1 MNKRCMGCMEQY
13 DSGLEICPYCGYV
26 EGTGA
31 EEAIHMAPGSILLDR
46 YIIGRVLGYGGFGV
60 TYIAWDGKLEQK
72 VAIKEYLPSEFSTR
86 IPGQS
91 CVTLLG
97 GEKNEQFRDGLKKF
111 VEEAKR
117 LAKFQNESGIVKVFD
132 SFTENETAYIIMEY
146 LEGETLSDR
155 LKRDKVIPE
164 DEAVSMLMPVMR
176 SLETVHKEGILHRDI
191 APDNIFLTTNGQV
204 KLIDFGASRYAT
216 TSHSKSLT
224 TIIKP
229 GYSPKEQY
237 DSRGDQGPH
246 TDVYALAGT
255 LYKMITGVT
264 PPEAMGR
271 NAECETRKRDPLMPL
286 HKYCKSISQKREN
299 AILNALNIRIEDRT
313 PDVASFMKELD
324 SEPPAK
330 RRYGKIKKIDLYHW
344 PVWLKVG
351 IPALMAVVITFGA
364 LLATGVIN
372 FPSLFTEEIVI
383 PDGIVSVP
391 DVEGLSKDEAIRLIE
406 EANLTAS
413 SEGSIESKYIDAG
426 VIVLQTPTGS
436 SYLEENG
443 IVTLMISS
451 GNGVVKEENG
461 VCTVPY
467 VIWDDKKT
475 ALSKLKEAG
484 FDKPVIEEK
493 NDDNVAAG
501 KVISQ
506 SIEAG
511 EKVEKGTTV
520 TIVIS
525 KGSKSMKMPN
535 VKGMTYSEAEKTLKA
550 MGLVV
555 AAQYEKNDS
564 VPENTVLK
572 QSVKD
577 GDNVSKGT
585 KITLT
590 VSSKNNTLKVP
601 YLTGVDKASAVSQ
614 LEKLGFKV
622 TILEGE
628 SDAPENTVYA
638 QSPLPGSEQKSG
650 TSVIIYVCTASN
662 EPSLVKVG
670 NVTGNKENEAIST
683 LEKAGFSVSVSKEYS
698 DNVAEGVV
706 IRQEPAADTEK
717 NYGSKVVIYISR
729 GVQTLTVNNVVGKKR
744 SEAEN
749 TLKKTGF
756 AVEIKESFNSA
767 VAPGKVIKQ
776 SPPADEKLKKGGKVT
791 IYVSKGKQKFDVAT
805 VYGMTEDEARKALAK
820 FDVSVVYDG
829 YSTDIPY
836 GSVLSQEPAGA
847 TSLEEGSVIRLT
859 LSKGP
864 DWSDYTDT
872 LPSEVTSDEYEIT
885 EQTRYSYRDKQTT
898 TSNDSSKDGWTQYDS
913 SWAWS
918 EYGSWS
924 GWSSSWV
931 GSDDSRQVETKTVT
945 DKEAYTE
952 YTYNRVVDKKNG
964 CSKKGFVYFCINAA
978 KYNYKSHNGHF
989 QKETYTTRNR
999 LSANTAFNKEK
1010 YFCNCGEHPYYI
1022 TGYLTSSGDKWYNE
1036 TSKYYPAVTH
1046 TEYRYRER
1054 RKIYTY
1060 YYYRWDDWSDYSENE
1075 VSQSSDRDVRTKT
1088 YYSYRRK

>member
-13 DSGLEICPYCGYV
+13 DSGLEMCPYCGYV
-26 EGTGA
+26 DGTEA
-31 EEAIHMAPGSILLDR
+31 EEAIHMEPGSLLHDR

-97 GEKNEQFRDGLKKF
+97 GEKNEQFRDGLVKF

-146 LEGETLSDR
+146 LEGETLADR

-164 DEAVSMLMPVMR
+164 DEAVEMLMPVMK

-286 HKYCKSISQKREN
+286 HKYCKSISLKREN

-313 PDVASFMKELD
+313 PDVNTFINELNA
-324 SEPPAK
+324 EPPAK

-344 PVWLKVG
+344 PVWIKVG
-351 IPALMAVVITFGA
+351 IPALMAVVITFGV

-372 FPSLFTEEIVI
+372 FPSLFTEEVVI

-406 EANLTAS
+406 EANLIAS
-413 SEGSIESKYIDAG
+413 SEGSVESKYIEAG
-426 VIVLQTPTGS
+426 TIVLQTPTGS

-443 IVTLMISS
+443 TVTLMISS
-451 GNGVVKEENG
+451 GGEVVKEDNG
-461 VCTVPY
+461 ICTVPY

-506 SIEAG
+506 SLEAG

-525 KGSKSMKMPN
+525 KGPQSVKMPDVTGKN
-535 VKGMTYSEAEKTLKA
+535 YSEAEKTLKTL
-550 MGLVV
+550 GLAVTV
-555 AAQYEKNDS
+555 EYEKTDS
-564 VPENTVLK
+564 KPENTVLR
-572 QSVKD
+572 QSKKT
-577 GDNVSKGT
+577 GEEVSKGD

-590 VSSKNNTLKVP
+590 IASKADTVNMP
-601 YLTGVDKASAVSQ
+601 DLTGVDKTSAVSQ

-622 TILEGE
+622 TVLEGE

-638 QSPLPGSEQKSG
+638 QSPLPNSEQKPG
-650 TSVIIYVCTASN
+650 ASVIIYVSSASN
-662 EPSLVKVG
+662 EPSLVKVS
-670 NVTGNKENEAIST
+670 NVTGNPENDAKSV
-683 LEKAGFSVSVSKEYS
+683 LEKAGFSVSVTKEYS
-698 DNVAEGVV
+698 DSVAQGVV

-717 NYGSKVVIYISR
+717 NYGAKVVIYVSR
-729 GVQTLTVNNVVGKKR
+729 GAQMLTVNNVVGKKR
-744 SEAEN
+744 TEAES

-756 AVEIKESFNSA
+756 TVEVKESYDSG

-776 SPPADEKLKKGGKVT
+776 SPGGDEKLKKGGKVT
-791 IYVSKGKQKFDVAT
+791 IYVSKGKQKYDVAN
-805 VYGMTEDEARKALAK
+805 VYGMTESDARKALEK
-820 FDVSVVYDG
+820 FDVNVVYDG

-836 GSVLSQEPAGA
+836 GSVLSQEPTSA
-847 TSLEEGSVIRLT
+847 TSLEEGSVVKLT
-859 LSKGP
+859 LSKGA

-872 LPSEVTSDEYEIT
+872 LPSGVTSDKYEIT

-898 TSNDSSKDGWTQYDS
+898 TSSDSSKDGWTQYDS

-918 EYGSWS
+918 DYGSWS
-924 GWSSSWV
+924 GWSKSSV
-931 GSDDSRQVETKTVT
+931 GSSDSRQVETKTVT
-945 DKEAYTE
+945 DSQAYTE
-952 YTYNRVVDKKNG
+952 YTYYRVVDKKSG
-964 CSKKGFVYFCINAA
+964 CSKNGFVYFCINAA

-989 QKETYTTRNR
+989 QKETFTTRNR
-999 LSANTAFNKEK
+999 LTADTAFNNKK
-1010 YFCNCGEHPYYI
+1010 YYCNCGEHPYYI
-1022 TGYLTSSGDKWYNE
+1022 TGYLTSSGAKWYNE

-1046 TEYRYRER
+1046 TEYRYRDR
-1054 RKIYTY
+1054 YKVYTY
-1060 YYYRWDDWSDYSENE
+1060 YYYRWDDWSNYSEFE
-1075 VSQSSDRDVRTKT
+1075 VSQSSDREVRTKT

>member
-451 GNGVVKEENG
+451 GN
-461 VCTVPY
+461 
-467 VIWDDKKT
+467 
-475 ALSKLKEAG
+475 
-484 FDKPVIEEK
+484 
-493 NDDNVAAG
+493 DDNVAAG

-601 YLTGVDKASAVSQ
+601 DLTGVDKASAVSQ

-638 QSPLPGSEQKSG
+638 QSPLSGSEQKSG

-776 SPPADEKLKKGGKVT
+776 SPAADEKLKKGGKVT

-1060 YYYRWDDWSDYSENE
+1060 YYYRWDDWSSYSENE
-1075 VSQSSDRDVRTKT
+1075 VSQTSDREVRTKT

>member
-146 LEGETLSDR
+146 LDGETLSDR

-313 PDVASFMKELD
+313 PDVASFVKELD

-351 IPALMAVVITFGA
+351 IPALMAIVITFGT

-451 GNGVVKEENG
+451 GNGVVKEKNG

-550 MGLVV
+550 MGLAVTV
-555 AAQYEKNDS
+555 QYEKNDS

-601 YLTGVDKASAVSQ
+601 DLTGVDKASAVSQ

-628 SDAPENTVYA
+628 SDAPENTVYT
-638 QSPLPGSEQKSG
+638 QSPLPGSEQRAGASI
-650 TSVIIYVCTASN
+650 IIYVSTASN

-698 DNVAEGVV
+698 SSVAEGVV

-729 GVQTLTVNNVVGKKR
+729 GAQMLTVNNVVGKKR

-756 AVEIKESFNSA
+756 AVEVKETYNSA
-767 VAPGKVIKQ
+767 VTPGKVIKQ
-776 SPPADEKLKKGGKVT
+776 SPAADEKLKKGGKVT
-791 IYVSKGKQKFDVAT
+791 IYVSKGKQKFDVAN
-805 VYGMTEDEARKALAK
+805 VYGMPENEARTALAK
-820 FDVSVVYDG
+820 FDVNVVYDG
-829 YSTDIPY
+829 YSNDIPY
-836 GSVLSQEPAGA
+836 GSVLSQEPAAA

-859 LSKGP
+859 LSKGA

-872 LPSEVTSDEYEIT
+872 LPSEVTSDKYEIT
-885 EQTRYSYRDKQTT
+885 EQIRYSYRDKQTT

-913 SWAWS
+913 SWTWS

-931 GSDDSRQVETKTVT
+931 GSNDNRQVETKTVT
-945 DKEAYTE
+945 DKEGYTE
-952 YTYNRVVDKKNG
+952 YRYGRYEGKRAKTGKWGTHWCRECGINKQGWIESTIYYKWTDWSTSRKPVTDKG
-964 CSKKGFVYFCINAA
+964 RCSHVNYQYQYFYD
-978 KYNYKSHNGHF
+978 KSPYQYYKEES
-989 QKETYTTRNR
+989 RWI
-999 LSANTAFNKEK
+999 A
-1010 YFCNCGEHPYYI
+1010 P
-1022 TGYLTSSGDKWYNE
+1022 
-1036 TSKYYPAVTH
+1036 VTH

-1060 YYYRWDDWSDYSENE
+1060 YYYRWDDWSSYSENE
-1075 VSQSSDRDVRTKT
+1075 VSQTSDREVRTKT

>member
-475 ALSKLKEAG
+475 ALSKLKGAG

-511 EKVEKGTTV
+511 EKVDKGTTV

-535 VKGMTYSEAEKTLKA
+535 VKGMTYSEAENTLKA

-706 IRQEPAADTEK
+706 IRQEPAAD
-717 NYGSKVVIYISR
+717 
-729 GVQTLTVNNVVGKKR
+729 
-744 SEAEN
+744 
-749 TLKKTGF
+749 
-756 AVEIKESFNSA
+756 
-767 VAPGKVIKQ
+767 
-776 SPPADEKLKKGGKVT
+776 EKLKKGGKVT

-872 LPSEVTSDEYEIT
+872 LPSEVTSDKYEIT

-913 SWAWS
+913 SWTWS

-1075 VSQSSDRDVRTKT
+1075 VSQSSDREVRTKT

>member
-601 YLTGVDKASAVSQ
+601 DLTGVDKASAVSQ

-638 QSPLPGSEQKSG
+638 QSPLSGSEQKSG

-744 SEAEN
+744 SEAE
-749 TLKKTGF
+749 TGF

-776 SPPADEKLKKGGKVT
+776 SPAADEKLKKGGKVT

-1060 YYYRWDDWSDYSENE
+1060 YYYRWDDWSSYSENE
-1075 VSQSSDRDVRTKT
+1075 VSQTSDREVRTKT

>member
-1 MNKRCMGCMEQY
+1 MEQY
-13 DSGLEICPYCGYV
+13 DSGLEMCPYCGYV
-26 EGTGA
+26 DGTEA
-31 EEAIHMAPGSILLDR
+31 EEAIHMEPGSLLHDR

-97 GEKNEQFRDGLKKF
+97 GEKNEQFRDGLVKF

-146 LEGETLSDR
+146 LEGETLADR

-164 DEAVSMLMPVMR
+164 DEAVEMLMPVMR

-191 APDNIFLTTNGQV
+191 APDNIFLTANGQV

-271 NAECETRKRDPLMPL
+271 NAECETRKKDPLMPL
-286 HKYCKSISQKREN
+286 HKYCKGISLKREN

-313 PDVASFMKELD
+313 PDVTAFINELNA
-324 SEPPAK
+324 EPPAK

-344 PVWLKVG
+344 PVWIKVG
-351 IPALMAVVITFGA
+351 IPALMAVVITFGV

-372 FPSLFTEEIVI
+372 FPSLFTEEVVI

-391 DVEGLSKDEAIRLIE
+391 DVEGLSKDEAIRLIK
-406 EANLTAS
+406 EANLIAS
-413 SEGSIESKYIDAG
+413 SEGSVESNYIQAG
-426 VIVLQTPTGS
+426 TIVLQTPAGS

-443 IVTLMISS
+443 TVTLVISS
-451 GNGVVKEENG
+451 GSEVVKEDNG
-461 VCTVPY
+461 ICTVPY

-506 SIEAG
+506 SLEAG
-511 EKVEKGTTV
+511 EKVGKGTTV

-525 KGSKSMKMPN
+525 KGPQSVKMPDVTGKN
-535 VKGMTYSEAEKTLKA
+535 YSEAEKMLKA
-550 MGLVV
+550 LGLAVTV
-555 AAQYEKNDS
+555 EYEKTDS
-564 VPENTVLK
+564 KPENTVLR
-572 QSVKD
+572 QSKKT
-577 GDNVSKGT
+577 GEEVSKGD

-590 VSSKNNTLKVP
+590 VASKADTVNIPDLK
-601 YLTGVDKASAVSQ
+601 GVDKESAVSQ

-622 TILEGE
+622 TVLEGE
-628 SDAPENTVYA
+628 SDAPENAVYA
-638 QSPLPGSEQKSG
+638 QSPLPNSEQKPG
-650 TSVIIYVCTASN
+650 TSVIIYVSSANN
-662 EPSLVKVG
+662 EPSLVRVN
-670 NVTGNKENEAIST
+670 NVTGDPENDAKSV
-683 LEKAGFSVSVSKEYS
+683 LENAGFSVSVTKEYS
-698 DNVAEGVV
+698 DSVAQGVV

-717 NYGSKVVIYISR
+717 NYGANVVIYVSR
-729 GVQTLTVNNVVGKKR
+729 GAQMLTVNNVVGKKR
-744 SEAEN
+744 TEAES

-756 AVEIKESFNSA
+756 TVEVKESYDSG

-776 SPPADEKLKKGGKVT
+776 SPAGDEKLKKGGKVT
-791 IYVSKGKQKFDVAT
+791 IYVSKGKQKYDVAN
-805 VYGMTEDEARKALAK
+805 VYGMTESSARKALEK
-820 FDVSVVYDG
+820 FDVNVYYDG
-829 YSTDIPY
+829 YSADIPY
-836 GSVLSQEPAGA
+836 GSVLSQEPAAA
-847 TSLEEGSVIRLT
+847 TSLEEGSVVKLR
-859 LSKGP
+859 LSKGA

-872 LPSEVTSDEYEIT
+872 LPSGVTSDKYEIT

-898 TSNDSSKDGWTQYDS
+898 ASSDSSKDGWTQYDS
-913 SWAWS
+913 SWTWS
-918 EYGSWS
+918 DYGSWS
-924 GWSSSWV
+924 GWSKSSV
-931 GSDDSRQVETKTVT
+931 GSSDSRQVETKTVT
-945 DKEAYTE
+945 DSQAYTE
-952 YTYNRVVDKKNG
+952 YTYYRVVDKKSG
-964 CSKKGFVYFCINAA
+964 CSKNGFVYFCINAA

-989 QKETYTTRNR
+989 QKETLTTRNR
-999 LSANTAFNKEK
+999 LTADTAFNNKK
-1010 YFCNCGEHPYYI
+1010 YYCNCGEHPYYI
-1022 TGYLTSSGDKWYNE
+1022 TGYLTSSGAKWYNE

-1046 TEYRYRER
+1046 TEYRYRDR
-1054 RKIYTY
+1054 HKVYTY
-1060 YYYRWDDWSDYSENE
+1060 YYYKWDDWSNYSEFE
-1075 VSQSSDRDVRTKT
+1075 VSQSSDREVRTKT

>member
-706 IRQEPAADTEK
+706 IRQEPA
-717 NYGSKVVIYISR
+717 
-729 GVQTLTVNNVVGKKR
+729 
-744 SEAEN
+744 
-749 TLKKTGF
+749 
-756 AVEIKESFNSA
+756 
-767 VAPGKVIKQ
+767 
-776 SPPADEKLKKGGKVT
+776 
-791 IYVSKGKQKFDVAT
+791 
-805 VYGMTEDEARKALAK
+805 
-820 FDVSVVYDG
+820 
-829 YSTDIPY
+829 
-836 GSVLSQEPAGA
+836 GA

-1075 VSQSSDRDVRTKT
+1075 VSQSSDREVRTKT

>member
-1 MNKRCMGCMEQY
+1 
-13 DSGLEICPYCGYV
+13 
-26 EGTGA
+26 
-31 EEAIHMAPGSILLDR
+31 
-46 YIIGRVLGYGGFGV
+46 
-60 TYIAWDGKLEQK
+60 
-72 VAIKEYLPSEFSTR
+72 
-86 IPGQS
+86 
-91 CVTLLG
+91 
-97 GEKNEQFRDGLKKF
+97 
-111 VEEAKR
+111 
-117 LAKFQNESGIVKVFD
+117 
-132 SFTENETAYIIMEY
+132 
-146 LEGETLSDR
+146 
-155 LKRDKVIPE
+155 
-164 DEAVSMLMPVMR
+164 
-176 SLETVHKEGILHRDI
+176 
-191 APDNIFLTTNGQV
+191 
-204 KLIDFGASRYAT
+204 
-216 TSHSKSLT
+216 
-224 TIIKP
+224 
-229 GYSPKEQY
+229 
-237 DSRGDQGPH
+237 
-246 TDVYALAGT
+246 
-255 LYKMITGVT
+255 
-264 PPEAMGR
+264 
-271 NAECETRKRDPLMPL
+271 
-286 HKYCKSISQKREN
+286 
-299 AILNALNIRIEDRT
+299 
-313 PDVASFMKELD
+313 
-324 SEPPAK
+324 
-330 RRYGKIKKIDLYHW
+330 
-344 PVWLKVG
+344 
-351 IPALMAVVITFGA
+351 
-364 LLATGVIN
+364 
-372 FPSLFTEEIVI
+372 
-383 PDGIVSVP
+383 
-391 DVEGLSKDEAIRLIE
+391 
-406 EANLTAS
+406 
-413 SEGSIESKYIDAG
+413 
-426 VIVLQTPTGS
+426 
-436 SYLEENG
+436 
-443 IVTLMISS
+443 
-451 GNGVVKEENG
+451 
-461 VCTVPY
+461 
-467 VIWDDKKT
+467 
-475 ALSKLKEAG
+475 
-484 FDKPVIEEK
+484 
-493 NDDNVAAG
+493 
-501 KVISQ
+501 
-506 SIEAG
+506 
-511 EKVEKGTTV
+511 
-520 TIVIS
+520 
-525 KGSKSMKMPN
+525 
-535 VKGMTYSEAEKTLKA
+535 

-601 YLTGVDKASAVSQ
+601 NLTGVDKASAVSQ

-729 GVQTLTVNNVVGKKR
+729 GVQMLTVNNVVGKKR

-776 SPPADEKLKKGGKVT
+776 SPAADEKLKKGGKVT

-913 SWAWS
+913 SWTWS

-1060 YYYRWDDWSDYSENE
+1060 YYYRWDDWSSYSENE
-1075 VSQSSDRDVRTKT
+1075 VSQSSDREVRTKT

>member
-204 KLIDFGASRYAT
+204 KLIDFGASRYA
-216 TSHSKSLT
+216 T

-601 YLTGVDKASAVSQ
+601 NLTGVDKASAVSQ

-1075 VSQSSDRDVRTKT
+1075 VSQTSDREVRTKT